1 MIAPDVDADGTDVTG
16 GTANAQALFGDGL
29 VCPEKGNP
37 LDAGAGLA
45 LLSRERGGCAGSA
58 CLTRPA
64 LSRDHGELAC
74 SAGHEAMRG
83 NVGEAKSMMRL
94 SFCQISVGAFLS
106 KNPDEKKESHNAT
119 KHSTK
124 IQGW

>member
-1 MIAPDVDADGTDVTG
+1 MIAPDVDADGTDVTTG
-16 GTANAQALFGDGL
+16 GSANAQALFGDGL

-37 LDAGAGLA
+37 LDVGAGLA

-83 NVGEAKSMMRL
+83 NVGEAKSMMRDY
-94 SFCQISVGAFLS
+94 AFVKFLLALFYQ
-106 KNPDEKKESHNAT
+106 KILTRKKKAT
-119 KHSTK
+119 TATA
-124 IQGW
+124 